1 MNEVRCPKCNKLAS
15 KAKGNFKLVNYDC
28 DIQIQCTNAKCKTK
42 LNIKLER
49 L

>member
-1 MNEVRCPKCNKLAS
+1 MNEVRCPKCNKLAG
-15 KAKGNFKLVNYDC
+15 KANGKFKLVADDYDY
-28 DIQIQCTNAKCKTK
+28 QTQCYKCKTK